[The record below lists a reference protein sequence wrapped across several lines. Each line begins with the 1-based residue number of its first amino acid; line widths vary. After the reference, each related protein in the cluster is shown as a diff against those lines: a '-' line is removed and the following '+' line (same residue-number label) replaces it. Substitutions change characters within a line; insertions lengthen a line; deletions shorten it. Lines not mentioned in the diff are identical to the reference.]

1 MNPVQATLLIVFCP
15 SKFVEAAVLH
25 DVTLEFET
33 NTQLRDQFPDR
44 RLPPERLQGF
54 RATAL
59 ERTRKIR
66 RALFGSI
73 LVTIATIVVGWLV
86 GLMLLKVFGPA
97 PVVLISVLQI
107 AGAGTML
114 GATLAEIG
122 REIESWGGK
131 TLPERVNLWLFRAS
145 YTLGTFVFVLSV
157 GWSS

>member
-1 MNPVQATLLIVFCP
+1 MNPVHATFLVVFCP

-25 DVTLEFET
+25 DVALEFET
-33 NTQLRDQFPDR
+33 NTQLRDKFPDR
-44 RLPPERLQGF
+44 RLPPDRLQAF

-73 LVTIATIVVGWLV
+73 LVTIATIVVGWLI

-97 PVVLISVLQI
+97 PTFLISVLQM
-107 AGAGTML
+107 AGAGTIL

-122 REIESWGGK
+122 RQIESWGGK
-131 TLPERVNLWLFRAS
+131 TLPEKVNLWLFRAL
-145 YTLGTFVFVLSV
+145 YVLGTFVFVLSL